1 MAAGVAAGVLLL
13 WSPVWGAE
21 GGGGGTDAM
30 HSYYSAA
37 AASELAVSAVASNS
51 SVESILAHQLARR
64 CALLLSEFH
73 F

>member
-13 WSPVWGAE
+13 CSPVWGAE

-37 AASELAVSAVASNS
+37 AASELAVTAVASNS

-64 CALLLSEFH
+64 CALLLSESH